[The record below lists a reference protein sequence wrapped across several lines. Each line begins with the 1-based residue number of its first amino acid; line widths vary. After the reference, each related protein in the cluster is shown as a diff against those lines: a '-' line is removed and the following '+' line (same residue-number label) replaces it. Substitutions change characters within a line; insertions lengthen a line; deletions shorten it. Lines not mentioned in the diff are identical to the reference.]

1 MPPTDFPQ
9 PTFWL
14 LYGDLVWF
22 LGYCLGCIAV
32 AILVV
37 WRSCFPKSRLGWVP
51 IALVAFGAAIT
62 IPMVTPHRSEPY
74 ADGYFLPA
82 FSLAFLFVVCG
93 VKPFVELGERDAIS
107 VSKSRLGVCLL
118 LTGLSGFVW
127 WLPFVQATAERGPSR
142 LPQCKNNLKQIGLA
156 LYNRADDLAQSG
168 KPQEKEG
175 MPPMS
180 WRVALLPYI
189 DRAEIRKEYRDDL
202 AWDDAGNLKVA
213 QTFVESLVC
222 PSTPVLEDS
231 QKRKFTSYAL
241 VTGLGTECPD
251 GRSLDS
257 IKLNGISQTAIVIEA
272 CGRNIVWTE
281 PRDVDVSVETM
292 SLNQRGPRPLESPSL
307 GSSLHRRGVN
317 VLRADGSV
325 RTMPLNTDPKV
336 LKALMT
342 SDRVAR

>member
-14 LYGDLVWF
+14 LYGDYVWF
-22 LGYCLGCIAV
+22 LGYCLGCISVAV
-32 AILVV
+32 LVV
-37 WRSCFPKSRLGWVP
+37 WKSCFPKSRLGWGFVS
-51 IALVAFGAAIT
+51 IAALCAAIVV
-62 IPMVTPHRSEPY
+62 PLVLPHPTEPY
-74 ADGYFLPA
+74 AQGYPLPA
-82 FSLAFLFVVCG
+82 YSLVLIYLVCG
-93 VKPFVELGERDAIS
+93 IKPLIEYRDGDPNSIAKFRFGAVLLQIMVLGLVIGAFQES
-107 VSKSRLGVCLL
+107 S
-118 LTGLSGFVW
+118 
-127 WLPFVQATAERGPSR
+127 PSA
-142 LPQCKNNLKQIGLA
+142 PTNVPHCKNNLKQIGLA
-156 LYNRADDLAQSG
+156 LYNRADDVSQSG
-168 KPQEKEG
+168 KPPVKEG

-189 DRAEIRKEYRDDL
+189 DRATLRKQYRDDL
-202 AWDDAGNLKVA
+202 PWDDPANLEIA
-213 QTFVESLVC
+213 RTTESSLVC

-257 IKLNGISQTAIVIEA
+257 IRLDGKSQTAIVIEA

-281 PRDVDVSVETM
+281 PRDVDVSVETL

-336 LKALMT
+336 LKALMV
-342 SDRVAR
+342 SDEAGKGK